1 MTDDEL
7 VQQFKRQHL
16 EIYKKAVQ
24 EIIKNNTDSLI
35 EEDIFSLIKIPPLD
49 SMDLIKSKLL
59 SLAKK
64 ENLVLNTMKLN
75 QLINNFR
82 NNLKDD
88 LESLKEIRSK
98 KLMQKVDEFEP
109 KRETEIITITSKELL
124 EVNKNLKNK
133 IKNQT
138 KNTINKFESNL
149 NLIYQETAS
158 EENKMKINIQFIK
171 FMKGTYQKQLLESI
185 TMKILIKDRT
195 LISGVIEQ
203 GERYLFTKTNS
214 HIFDDEKKGIKK

>member
-158 EENKMKINIQFIK
+158 EENKMNINIQFIK